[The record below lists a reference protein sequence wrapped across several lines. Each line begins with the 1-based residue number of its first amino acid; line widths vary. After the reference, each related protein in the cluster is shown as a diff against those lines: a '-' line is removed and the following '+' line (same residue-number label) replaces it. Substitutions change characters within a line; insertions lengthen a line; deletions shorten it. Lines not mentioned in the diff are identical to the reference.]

1 MNNKWYFFSYLLA
14 GITTSGVLLLGA
26 SELGTPHRSSMPAS
40 CVNYDTNSIISGNAH
55 DVENFGKQ
63 PLGTVS
69 LEDMGIRDGWKQSY
83 HHTLEVI
90 TIAEDPEYWEIEQL
104 DGNYYRVRRED
115 HDPDL
120 NGRYEFDTE
129 EPIGDLIGLYNYAKS
144 HKIIS
149 Q

>member
-1 MNNKWYFFSYLLA
+1 MKNKGLIFSYLLA

-26 SELGTPHRSSMPAS
+26 SELGTLHRSSMPAS
-40 CVNYDTNSIISGNAH
+40 CVNYDTNNIISGNAH
-55 DVENFGKQ
+55 DGDNFGKQ

-69 LEDMGIRDGWKQSY
+69 LEDIGIRDGWRQSY

-115 HDPDL
+115 HDPDF

-129 EPIGDLIGLYNYAKS
+129 GPIGDLVDLYNYAKS

>member
-1 MNNKWYFFSYLLA
+1 MSWFSHISAEDKLSAIA
-14 GITTSGVLLLGA
+14 GIVLFGITFLGA
-26 SELGTPHRSSMPAS
+26 REMINTRSTLPAS
-40 CVNYDTNSIISGNAH
+40 CVTNTNYTNSCTSGS
-55 DVENFGKQ
+55 VGTQK
-63 PLGTVS
+63 LGNLT
-69 LEDMGIRDGWKQSY
+69 LEDIGINNNY
-83 HHTLEVI
+83 HYTLEVI
-90 TIAEDPEYWEIEQL
+90 TVAEDPEYWEIEQF

-129 EPIGDLIGLYNYAKS
+129 EPIGDLVDLYNYAKS

>member
-1 MNNKWYFFSYLLA
+1 MKNKWYFFSYLLA

-26 SELGTPHRSSMPAS
+26 SELNTLHRSSMPAS
-40 CVNYDTNSIISGNAH
+40 RVDNTNSIISGSAH
-55 DVENFGKQ
+55 DADNFGKQ

-69 LEDMGIRDGWKQSY
+69 LEDLGIKDGWKQSY

-115 HDPDL
+115 HDPDF

-129 EPIGDLIGLYNYAKS
+129 EPIGDLVDLYNYAKS